1 MKVVAVVQARLGSTR
16 LPNKVMATIGDVTLI
31 GFLLRRLSKSQLID
45 EIILA
50 TSTNPVNDPL
60 SQHVS
65 DLGYS
70 VVRGSEDDVLDR
82 YLLAANSTSADVVI
96 RITGDCPLVDPDL
109 VDQMLT
115 QFFEANVDYLSN
127 TNPPTFP
134 DGFDVEVFTTTAL
147 KRSGGLAANAFDR
160 EHVTPQLRKNPI
172 FSQFNVTNP
181 LDYSHL
187 RLTVD
192 EQADLLVV
200 RQIVDFFA
208 PQVDF
213 SLQLVRDVI
222 SSPV

>member
-82 YLLAANSTSADVVI
+82 YLLASNSTSADVVI
-96 RITGDCPLVDPDL
+96 RITGDCPLVDPEL

-115 QFFEANVDYLSN
+115 QFFKANVDYLSN

-147 KRSGGLAANAFDR
+147 KRSEGFAANAFDR
-160 EHVTPQLRKNPI
+160 EHVTPQLRTNPA
-172 FSQFNVTNP
+172 FSQLNVTNP

-213 SLQLVRDVI
+213 
-222 SSPV
+222 

>member
-50 TSTNPVNDPL
+50 TSANPVNDPL

-82 YLLAANSTSADVVI
+82 YLLASNSTSADVVI
-96 RITGDCPLVDPDL
+96 RITGDCPLVDPEL

-115 QFFEANVDYLSN
+115 QFFKANVDYL
-127 TNPPTFP
+127 
-134 DGFDVEVFTTTAL
+134 
-147 KRSGGLAANAFDR
+147 
-160 EHVTPQLRKNPI
+160 
-172 FSQFNVTNP
+172 
-181 LDYSHL
+181 
-187 RLTVD
+187 
-192 EQADLLVV
+192 
-200 RQIVDFFA
+200 
-208 PQVDF
+208 
-213 SLQLVRDVI
+213 
-222 SSPV
+222 

>member
-82 YLLAANSTSADVVI
+82 YLLVANSTSADVVM
-96 RITGDCPLVDPDL
+96 RITGDCPLVDPEL

-115 QFFEANVDYLSN
+115 QFFKANVDYLSN

-147 KRSGGLAANAFDR
+147 KRSEGFAANAFDR
-160 EHVTPQLRKNPI
+160 EHVTPQLRTNPA
-172 FSQFNVTNP
+172 FSQLNVTNP

-213 SLQLVRDVI
+213 
-222 SSPV
+222 